1 MGVKRSVIFML
12 MGIGVLVVFVF
23 AIAGMGT
30 FQDRTTP
37 DLSEPDR
44 QFAEE
49 EEGRH
54 HAEIGIVPLLGSRQ
68 DAP

>member
-1 MGVKRSVIFML
+1 MGIERSVIFML

-30 FQDRTTP
+30 FQDMATR

-49 EEGRH
+49 EERRNG
-54 HAEIGIVPLLGSRQ
+54 AEIGILPPEESQQ